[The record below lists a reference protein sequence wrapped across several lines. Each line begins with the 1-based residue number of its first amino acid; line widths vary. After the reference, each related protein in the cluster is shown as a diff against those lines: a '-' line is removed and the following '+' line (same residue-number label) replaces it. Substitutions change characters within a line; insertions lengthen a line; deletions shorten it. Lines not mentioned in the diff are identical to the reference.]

1 MGGRGGSGGNDQRA
15 KVPHK
20 YARWT
25 NVVPY
30 GPGDTYASCG
40 MVKSTSGS
48 SLVTVTVTTTVIG
61 APPQRAKGVCGRCGE
76 VRRRKHRP
84 YCMSAE

>member
-1 MGGRGGSGGNDQRA
+1 MGGGGGSGGNDQRA

-30 GPGDTYASCG
+30 DPGDTYASCG
-40 MVKSTSGS
+40 MVGSTSGS
-48 SLVTVTVTTTVIG
+48 SLVTVTVTTTVIHLH
-61 APPQRAKGVCGRCGE
+61 APTHEANK
-76 VRRRKHRP
+76 VR
-84 YCMSAE
+84 

>member
-1 MGGRGGSGGNDQRA
+1 MGGGGGSGGNDQRA

-30 GPGDTYASCG
+30 DPGDTYASCG
-40 MVKSTSGS
+40 MIGSMSGS

-76 VRRRKHRP
+76 VRRQKHRP
-84 YCMSAE
+84 NCMSAG